1 MAKSLSQLPSES
13 FEIDGENY
21 VANALPT
28 TLAIMIQDV
37 LIENGD
43 KEGWRPDIDL
53 VRKIVVGSQMEC
65 QGKPINKDEFEY
77 HFARRTL
84 HLYNVVDALIK
95 WNFQDVFTEGGSED

>member
-13 FEIDGENY
+13 FEIDGVNY

-37 LIENGD
+37 LIEKGD
-43 KEGWRPDIDL
+43 EPGWRPDIDL
-53 VRKIVVGSQMEC
+53 VRKIVVGSQMDSD
-65 QGKPINKDEFEY
+65 GKSISKDEFEY
-77 HFARRTL
+77 HFARRTV

-95 WNFQDVFTEGGSED
+95 WNFQDVFMESGSED

>member
-1 MAKSLSQLPSES
+1 MAKMISQLPSEE
-13 FEIDGENY
+13 FEIDGEKY

-28 TLAIMIQDV
+28 TLAIKVQDV

-43 KEGWRPDIDL
+43 KEGWRPDLEL
-53 VRKIVVGSQMEC
+53 VRTIVIGSQMSC
-65 QGKPINKDEFEY
+65 SGKSITKEEFEY

-95 WNFQDVFTEGGSED
+95 WNFQDVFMESGSED

>member
-1 MAKSLSQLPSES
+1 MAKTLSQLPSES
-13 FEIDGENY
+13 FEIDEVKY

-37 LIENGD
+37 LIENG
-43 KEGWRPDIDL
+43 ETPGWRPDIDL
-53 VRKIVVGSQMEC
+53 VRKIVVGSRMESE
-65 QGKPINKDEFEY
+65 GKAIDKDEFEY

-84 HLYNVVDALIK
+84 HLYNVVDALIQ

>member
-13 FEIDGENY
+13 FEIDGVKY

-37 LIENGD
+37 LIENG
-43 KEGWRPDIDL
+43 ETPGWRPDIDL
-53 VRKIVVGSQMEC
+53 VRKIVVGSQMESE
-65 QGKPINKDEFEY
+65 GKAISKDEFEY

-84 HLYNVVDALIK
+84 HLYNVVDALIG
-95 WNFQDVFTEGGSED
+95 WNFQDVFTESGSED

>member
-1 MAKSLSQLPSES
+1 MAKTLSQLPSES
-13 FEIDGENY
+13 FEIDEVKY

-37 LIENGD
+37 LIENG
-43 KEGWRPDIDL
+43 ETPGWRPDIDL
-53 VRKIVVGSQMEC
+53 VRKIVVGSRMESE
-65 QGKPINKDEFEY
+65 GKAIDKDEFEY

-84 HLYNVVDALIK
+84 HLYKVVDALIQ

>member
-13 FEIDGENY
+13 FEIDEVKY

-28 TLAIMIQDV
+28 TLAIMIQDI

-53 VRKIVVGSQMEC
+53 VRKIVVGSRMESG
-65 QGKPINKDEFEY
+65 GKAIDKDEFEY
-77 HFARRTL
+77 HFARRTV

-95 WNFQDVFTEGGSED
+95 WNFQDVFMGSGSED